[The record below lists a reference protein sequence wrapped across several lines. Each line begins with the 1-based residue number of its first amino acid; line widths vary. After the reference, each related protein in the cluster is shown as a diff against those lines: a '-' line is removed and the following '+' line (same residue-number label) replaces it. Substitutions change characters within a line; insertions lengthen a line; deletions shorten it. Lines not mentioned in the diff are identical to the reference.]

1 MSLAQARKPQQTQ
14 TLELLSR
21 LDVVVKEG
29 KVIGLYGPSLVGK
42 SVLAAMVARDFV
54 GSDGNVVIFG
64 TENHYADDDYRALIE
79 KFLPKNHY
87 INFANTHEAL
97 YKFMYL
103 VKRKA
108 FEGRV
113 ALILDSLSFI
123 AIRETARWSVQGVV
137 EPRVIVARVV
147 PVLYTVAAAFKDL
160 VIEKHALGIMI
171 MHASSMAG
179 TGKFRGL
186 VDLRPSM
193 AGRVAH
199 SLDYLLLLTS
209 EGASL
214 SAPRRLTL
222 VMNRL
227 NPLTEGREVK
237 FKFVGSSV
245 ELVEESEKA
254 EDKSQEGVRR

>member
-87 INFANTHEAL
+87 LNFCSNTEAL
-97 YKFMYL
+97 YRYMAL
-103 VKRKA
+103 VKKKS
-108 FEGRV
+108 FEGKV

-123 AIRETARWSVQGVV
+123 AIRETAKWSIQGVT
-137 EPRVIVARVV
+137 EPRVVVARVV
-147 PVLYTVAAAFKDL
+147 PQLYTIAAAFKDL
-160 VIEKHALGIMI
+160 VVEKHAFGIVV
-171 MHASSMAG
+171 MHASSTAG
-179 TGKFRGL
+179 TGKYRGL

-199 SLDYLLLLTS
+199 SLDYLLLLTA

-214 SAPRRLTL
+214 SAPRKLTL
-222 VMNRL
+222 VMSRL
-227 NPLTEGREVK
+227 NPLAEGREVK
-237 FKFVGSSV
+237 FKFTGSGV

-254 EDKSQEGVRR
+254 EDKS

>member
-1 MSLAQARKPQQTQ
+1 MTSLAQTRKPQS

-42 SVLAAMVARDFV
+42 SILAAMIAQAFV

-87 INFANTHEAL
+87 INFCNSLETL
-97 YKFMYL
+97 YKYMYI
-103 VKRKA
+103 VKKKS
-108 FEGRV
+108 FEGKT

-123 AIRETARWSVQGVV
+123 AIRETAKWSVQGVT

-147 PVLYTVAAAFKDL
+147 PQLYTVAAAFKDL
-160 VIEKHALGIMI
+160 IIEKHAFGII
-171 MHASSMAG
+171 VMHASSTAG
-179 TGKFRGL
+179 TGKYRGL

-199 SLDYLLLLTS
+199 SLDYLLLLTA

-214 SAPRRLTL
+214 NAPRKLTL
-222 VMNRL
+222 VMSRL
-227 NPLTEGREVK
+227 NPLAEGREVK
-237 FKFVGSSV
+237 FKFTGSGV

-254 EDKSQEGVRR
+254 EDKS